1 MSFAEGLSAVNLDLA
16 DPTVVLYAC
25 VSVIVVCLLLDAPA
39 IAGAVR
45 LLRIARRRAIR
56 SSKSFTVRVGILA
69 SVLPMLRCGP
79 AKWFTAL

>member
-1 MSFAEGLSAVNLDLA
+1 MSIAEGLSAVSLDLA

-45 LLRIARRRAIR
+45 LLRIARRRA
-56 SSKSFTVRVGILA
+56 K
-69 SVLPMLRCGP
+69 
-79 AKWFTAL
+79 AKRAR